1 MTKPSEQAKLQRSLA
16 DPRATLAMD
25 LALYPSRP
33 HAIDVVALLA
43 DPHYDLRGRAEMLAG
58 ADAVANLID
67 TIKSMQGVTT
77 RTGIVFSHEQIAD
90 LVLAAVRVS
99 GGEQ

>member
-1 MTKPSEQAKLQRSLA
+1 MAKPSEQARLQRQLA
-16 DPRATLAMD
+16 QHDALAAD

-33 HAIDVVALLA
+33 YAIDVVALLA
-43 DPHYDLRGRAEMLAG
+43 DPHYDQRGRGEMLAG

-77 RTGIVFSHEQIAD
+77 RTGIVFSHEQVAD

-99 GGEQ
+99 GGAK